1 MYKVVPYEIKYYNRW
16 NNFINQSL
24 NRTIFQS
31 LDFLD
36 HHGEKYK
43 KDENH
48 FLILKG
54 EEIFRVLPVV
64 KLKNTIVSPYGS
76 SFGGVVVSKK
86 CSLSNAISTAD
97 ALKEYLNKLLVN
109 SVEMFISPNHYFVEQ
124 NPNITFAFK
133 RIGFIRV
140 SSEIFN
146 FIELPKKEEE
156 FRGKNTN
163 QNEIETGLLK
173 YLVT

>member
-48 FLILKG
+48 FDFKG
-54 EEIFRVLPVV
+54 RRDF
-64 KLKNTIVSPYGS
+64 
-76 SFGGVVVSKK
+76 
-86 CSLSNAISTAD
+86 
-97 ALKEYLNKLLVN
+97 
-109 SVEMFISPNHYFVEQ
+109 
-124 NPNITFAFK
+124 
-133 RIGFIRV
+133 
-140 SSEIFN
+140 
-146 FIELPKKEEE
+146 
-156 FRGKNTN
+156 
-163 QNEIETGLLK
+163 
-173 YLVT
+173 